1 LEFSDEEDDD
11 IDDDDEYEYAP
22 TIKEH
27 KIHVR
32 ERERE
37 RKSST
42 KSNLSSLQNS
52 FIIPHESVFVPMGTK
67 ESIDK
72 MLAYRTN
79 PENNAEEILVKY
91 KTMSYLDIEW
101 IHRKKL
107 EEQIGKVRVRKFIEK
122 YLYSQTNWSVDEIF
136 NPNFTKIDRI
146 IDEGELGD
154 KIYYLVKWKI
164 NRPDSNDRI
173 AIYKHNR
180 LHDTN
185 YTYIVKTDGK
195 YEGSHIFKHLSKGFY
210 DVRLLRGKDSARAE
224 DVEPAICCIGE
235 EVKMTFDI
243 KMYSNNPFLQVYIPK
258 KYIESPE
265 DWIAMFPSNE
275 RSNKVH
281 KCIYST
287 YINSTNLYENDNIII
302 RIPLKYIYGDFN
314 IKYFYSSS
322 CSIISGN
329 VYSGI
334 CNVSIP
340 NYDKLTIDIDVKQYL
355 IKIHWK
361 IYSTPPNPNQWIG
374 IYDIQN
380 KLITYEY
387 VSNNIYLNDDKTEG
401 IVIFKKIPKEIKI
414 WNMTNQVPFNVLH
427 WNVNFY
433 NGMFSHLYTTPII
446 SVPFYQKEN
455 NEDDTETDFK
465 D

>member
-154 KIYYLVKWKI
+154 KIYYLVKWKSLSYDDCTWEPRELVLDTDPEVLKEYEQFRSLKGI
-164 NRPDSNDRI
+164 EMKKLSYANKSKRPTIREFVKLEKSPL
-173 AIYKHNR
+173 YK
-180 LHDTN
+180 
-185 YTYIVKTDGK
+185 
-195 YEGSHIFKHLSKGFY
+195 
-210 DVRLLRGKDSARAE
+210 
-224 DVEPAICCIGE
+224 GE
-235 EVKMTFDI
+235 
-243 KMYSNNPFLQVYIPK
+243 N
-258 KYIESPE
+258 
-265 DWIAMFPSNE
+265 
-275 RSNKVH
+275 
-281 KCIYST
+281 
-287 YINSTNLYENDNIII
+287 
-302 RIPLKYIYGDFN
+302 
-314 IKYFYSSS
+314 
-322 CSIISGN
+322 
-329 VYSGI
+329 
-334 CNVSIP
+334 
-340 NYDKLTIDIDVKQYL
+340 
-355 IKIHWK
+355 
-361 IYSTPPNPNQWIG
+361 
-374 IYDIQN
+374 
-380 KLITYEY
+380 
-387 VSNNIYLNDDKTEG
+387 
-401 IVIFKKIPKEIKI
+401 
-414 WNMTNQVPFNVLH
+414 
-427 WNVNFY
+427 
-433 NGMFSHLYTTPII
+433 
-446 SVPFYQKEN
+446 
-455 NEDDTETDFK
+455 
-465 D
+465 